1 MKAGDSMHVALYVIV
16 LSGVSSLG
24 LPARRC
30 VCRAE
35 ANPMQWTLHT
45 ARRPAQPSHV
55 QEPCLERAWPA
66 ASGASIGALAGALT
80 AHAAVPPG
88 RRRRERKRQA
98 KAEGKIEGC
107 GTKART
113 KPVCTWGWRGTRQI
127 AASCR
132 VKRQCLVGF
141 GKAAC
146 HARPASTFLD
156 GDAA

>member
-1 MKAGDSMHVALYVIV
+1 MMVNSLHISVHGIV
-16 LSGVSSLG
+16 LSGVSFLWLS
-24 LPARRC
+24 PCCHA
-30 VCRAE
+30 CRAD
-35 ANPMQWTLHT
+35 ANSVHWAPHLAQH
-45 ARRPAQPSHV
+45 PAQPPHV
-55 QEPCLERAWPA
+55 QASCLERARPA
-66 ASGASIGALAGALT
+66 AFI
-80 AHAAVPPG
+80 AAVRAFAGGLAARCAAPPG
-88 RRRRERKRQA
+88 RRGRERKRQA

-132 VKRQCLVGF
+132 VKRQCLVGI